1 MSAVAGLGK
10 PIKGPSALGSD
21 RQRFWQLTRALA
33 VTDFKLRFFGSA
45 LGYLWQLMRPLL
57 LFGVLL
63 LVFTKVA
70 RFGDAVPH
78 YAEGLLLGIVLF
90 TFFSE
95 STGGAVTSLVNRESL
110 VRKIEFPRL
119 AVPMSVVLQAT
130 FNLALNMIAVMVFV
144 VASGVTVR
152 WTWLELPLIVIVMG
166 ILATGIS
173 MLLSAAFVR
182 YRDVSPIWDVLT
194 QVLFY
199 ASGVFFSFETI
210 SADHKNLAN
219 LMALNPIGALL
230 QQARHALLGP
240 AYATAP
246 IAAGGWGWLMI
257 PIGITVALFVLG
269 FVYFDRQAPRIA
281 EEL

>member
-1 MSAVAGLGK
+1 VSATVGLGK

-21 RQRFWQLTRALA
+21 RRRFWQLTWALA

-45 LGYLWQLMRPLL
+45 LGYLWQLMRPLM

-95 STGGAVTSLVNRESL
+95 STGGAVMSLVNREPL

-119 AVPMSVVLQAT
+119 AVPLSVVLQSA
-130 FNLALNMIAVMVFV
+130 FNLGLNLVAVLVFV
-144 VASGVTVR
+144 LASGVSVR
-152 WTWLELPLIVIVMG
+152 WTWLELPLIIAAIGV
-166 ILATGIS
+166 LSTGVS

-182 YRDVSPIWDVLT
+182 YRDVSPIWDVVT
-194 QVLFY
+194 QALFY

-210 SADHKNLAN
+210 KTDHEKLAN
-219 LMALNPIGALL
+219 FMTLHPIGALL
-230 QQARHALLGP
+230 QQSRHALLGP

-246 IAAGGWGWLMI
+246 TAAGGWGMLLI
-257 PIGITVALFVLG
+257 PIAMTVLLFVWG
-269 FVYFDRQAPRIA
+269 FIYFDRQAPRIA

>member
-1 MSAVAGLGK
+1 MSAIAGLGK

-21 RQRFWQLTRALA
+21 RRRFWQLTRALA

-45 LGYLWQLMRPLL
+45 LGYLWQLMRPLMV
-57 LFGVLL
+57 FGVLL

-70 RFGDAVPH
+70 KFGDAVPH

-119 AVPMSVVLQAT
+119 AVPLSVVLQAA
-130 FNLALNMIAVMVFV
+130 FNLGLNMVAVMVFV
-144 VASGVTVR
+144 LGSGVKVR
-152 WTWLELPLIVIVMG
+152 WTWLELPLIVAAIG
-166 ILATGIS
+166 LLSTGVS

-182 YRDVSPIWDVLT
+182 YRDVSPIWDVTT
-194 QVLFY
+194 QILFY
-199 ASGVFFSFETI
+199 ASGVFFSYETI
-210 SADHKNLAN
+210 KGEHEKLAN
-219 LMALNPIGALL
+219 FMTLNPIGALL

-246 IAAGGWGWLMI
+246 TAAGGWGLLLI
-257 PIGITVALFVLG
+257 PIGLTVLLFVGG

>member
-1 MSAVAGLGK
+1 VSAVAGLGK

-21 RQRFWQLTRALA
+21 RRRFWQLTRALA
-33 VTDFKLRFFGSA
+33 MTDFKLRFFGSA
-45 LGYLWQLMRPLL
+45 LGYLWQLMRPLM

-70 RFGDAVPH
+70 KFGDAVPH

-95 STGGAVTSLVNRESL
+95 ATGGAVTSLVNRESL

-119 AVPMSVVLQAT
+119 AVPLSVVLQAT
-130 FNLALNMIAVMVFV
+130 FNLGLNMIAVMVFV
-144 VASGVTVR
+144 LASGVEVR
-152 WTWLELPLIVIVMG
+152 WTWLELPLIVAAIGV
-166 ILATGIS
+166 LATGAS
-173 MLLSAAFVR
+173 MLLSAAYVR
-182 YRDVSPIWDVLT
+182 YRDVSPIWDVIT
-194 QVLFY
+194 QILFY
-199 ASGVFFSFETI
+199 ASGVFFSYETI
-210 SADHKNLAN
+210 KDQHAKLAN
-219 LMALNPIGALL
+219 FMALNPIGALL

-246 IAAGGWGWLMI
+246 TAAGGWGLLLV
-257 PIGITVALFVLG
+257 PIGFTVLLFVGG
-269 FVYFDRQAPRIA
+269 FLYFDRQAPRIA

>member
-1 MSAVAGLGK
+1 MSAIAGLGK

-21 RQRFWQLTRALA
+21 RKRFWQLTRALA

-45 LGYLWQLMRPLL
+45 LGYLWQLMRPLM

-119 AVPMSVVLQAT
+119 AVPLSVVLQST
-130 FNLALNMIAVMVFV
+130 FNLALNMVAVLIFV
-144 VASGVTVR
+144 LASGVQIR
-152 WTWLELPLIVIVMG
+152 WTWLELPLIVAAIG
-166 ILATGIS
+166 GLATGVS
-173 MLLSAAFVR
+173 MLLSAAYVR
-182 YRDVSPIWDVLT
+182 YRDVSPIWDVVT

-199 ASGVFFSFETI
+199 ASGVFFSYETI
-210 SADHKNLAN
+210 KVNHAELAKF
-219 LMALNPIGALL
+219 MTLNPIGALL

-240 AYATAP
+240 AYASAAT
-246 IAAGGWGWLMI
+246 AAGGWVYLLI
-257 PIGITVALFVLG
+257 PIGLSVFLFVWG
-269 FVYFDRQAPRIA
+269 FAYFDRQAPRIA

>member
-1 MSAVAGLGK
+1 
-10 PIKGPSALGSD
+10 
-21 RQRFWQLTRALA
+21 
-33 VTDFKLRFFGSA
+33 
-45 LGYLWQLMRPLL
+45 MRPLM

-63 LVFTKVA
+63 VVFTKVA

-119 AVPMSVVLQAT
+119 AVPLSVVLQST
-130 FNLALNMIAVMVFV
+130 FNLALNMVAVLIFV
-144 VASGVTVR
+144 LASGVEVR
-152 WTWLELPLIVIVMG
+152 WTWLELPLIVVAMG
-166 ILATGIS
+166 VLATGVS

-182 YRDVSPIWDVLT
+182 YRDVSPIWDVVT

-199 ASGVFFSFETI
+199 ASGVFFSYETI
-210 SADHKNLAN
+210 KTDHQKLAN

-230 QQARHALLGP
+230 QQARHAMLGP

-246 IAAGGWGWLMI
+246 TAAGGWGYLLI
-257 PIGITVALFVLG
+257 PIGVTLLLVVWG

>member
-1 MSAVAGLGK
+1 VSAVAGLGK

-45 LGYLWQLMRPLL
+45 LGYLWQLMRPLM

-119 AVPMSVVLQAT
+119 AVPLSVVLQAT
-130 FNLALNMIAVMVFV
+130 FNLALNTIAVLVFV
-144 VASGVTVR
+144 LASGVEVR
-152 WTWLELPLIVIVMG
+152 WTWLELPLIVGVMG
-166 ILATGIS
+166 VLATGIS

-210 SADHKNLAN
+210 KTDHEKLAN
-219 LMALNPIGALL
+219 FMALNPIGALL

-246 IAAGGWGWLMI
+246 TAAGGWAPLLV
-257 PIGITVALFVLG
+257 PIGVTVLLFIWG
-269 FVYFDRQAPRIA
+269 FLYFDRQAPRIA

>member
-1 MSAVAGLGK
+1 VSATVGLGK

-21 RQRFWQLTRALA
+21 RRRFWQLTWALA

-45 LGYLWQLMRPLL
+45 LGYLWQLMRPLM

-95 STGGAVTSLVNRESL
+95 STGGAVMSLVNREPL

-119 AVPMSVVLQAT
+119 AVPLSVVLQSA
-130 FNLALNMIAVMVFV
+130 FNLGLNLVAVLVFV
-144 VASGVTVR
+144 LASGVSVR
-152 WTWLELPLIVIVMG
+152 WTWLELPLIIAAIGV
-166 ILATGIS
+166 LSTGVS

-182 YRDVSPIWDVLT
+182 YRDVSHIWDVVT
-194 QVLFY
+194 QALFY

-210 SADHKNLAN
+210 KTDHEKLAN
-219 LMALNPIGALL
+219 FMTLNPIGALL
-230 QQARHALLGP
+230 QQSRHALLGP

-246 IAAGGWGWLMI
+246 TAAGGWGLLMV
-257 PIGITVALFVLG
+257 PIVLTVLLFVWG
-269 FVYFDRQAPRIA
+269 FIYFDRQAPRIA

>member
-1 MSAVAGLGK
+1 VSATVGLGK

-21 RQRFWQLTRALA
+21 RRRFWQLTWALA

-45 LGYLWQLMRPLL
+45 LGYLWQLMRPLM

-95 STGGAVTSLVNRESL
+95 STGGAVMSLVNREPL

-119 AVPMSVVLQAT
+119 AVPLSVVLQSA
-130 FNLALNMIAVMVFV
+130 FNLGLNLVAVLVFV
-144 VASGVTVR
+144 LASGVSVR
-152 WTWLELPLIVIVMG
+152 WTWLELPLIIAAIGV
-166 ILATGIS
+166 LSTGVS

-182 YRDVSPIWDVLT
+182 YRDVSPIWDVVT
-194 QVLFY
+194 QALFY

-210 SADHKNLAN
+210 KTDHEKLAN
-219 LMALNPIGALL
+219 FMTLNPIGALL
-230 QQARHALLGP
+230 QQSRHALLGP

-246 IAAGGWGWLMI
+246 TAAGGWGMLLI
-257 PIGITVALFVLG
+257 PIAMTVLLFVWG
-269 FVYFDRQAPRIA
+269 FIYFDRQAPRIA